1 MQTFCR
7 SLHPFYFPGDAL
19 ADAPG
24 ENNDT
29 GGTNVSFAIIQT
41 ALDNGLIFGL
51 VALSLFISFSILD
64 ICDLSTDGCYML
76 GAAVGVAVTISGHP
90 ILALPASMLAGIC
103 SGYVTALLQTRFGV
117 PSILAGIIV
126 NTGLYTIN
134 LMAMGMKTSLNVV
147 GTSTIYDLFKAL
159 NGSEFWM
166 TWSRSVLLFVLVG
179 ILCVLVYRFLGTR
192 LGLSIRATGDSSA
205 MVRASSINPGFTI
218 TVGLC
223 LSNALTGLAG
233 CLIGQYNKNAEINM
247 GTGMVTI
254 ALASLI
260 IGQTLFGRGRMLT
273 RILGVIAGSI
283 IYRFIIAL
291 ALRLNVPT
299 QAFKL
304 VSAVIVAVAIAAP
317 SARQMMRNK
326 KKEAEAIRE
335 RRNAGKGEHHA

>member
-1 MQTFCR
+1 MST
-7 SLHPFYFPGDAL
+7 
-19 ADAPG
+19 
-24 ENNDT
+24 
-29 GGTNVSFAIIQT
+29 AIIQT

-51 VALSLFISFSILD
+51 VALSLFISFSILN

-90 ILALPASMLAGIC
+90 VLALPAAMAAGIC
-103 SGYVTALLQTRFGV
+103 SGFVTALLQTKFGV
-117 PSILAGIIV
+117 PGILAGIIV

-134 LMAMGMKTSLNVV
+134 LLAMSMKTSLNVV
-147 GTSTIYDLFKAL
+147 GTETIFDLVKGGST
-159 NGSEFWM
+159 NPFWS
-166 TWSRSVLLFVLVG
+166 TWYRSVFLLILVG
-179 ILCVLVYRFLGTR
+179 VICFIIYRFLGTR
-192 LGLSIRATGDSSA
+192 LGLSIRATGDSIA
-205 MVRASSINPGFTI
+205 MVKASSINPDMTI

-223 LSNALTGLAG
+223 VSNSLTGLAG

-260 IGQTLFGRGRMLT
+260 IGETLFGRGKMMT
-273 RILGVIAGSI
+273 RIIGVVVGSI

-304 VSAVIVAVAIAAP
+304 VSAIIVAVAIAAP
-317 SARQMMRNK
+317 AAKDMIANRRKKTAAMRLRKASASHQQNPAADRDHPEGGSSRAQN
-326 KKEAEAIRE
+326 
-335 RRNAGKGEHHA
+335 

>member
-1 MQTFCR
+1 M
-7 SLHPFYFPGDAL
+7 
-19 ADAPG
+19 
-24 ENNDT
+24 
-29 GGTNVSFAIIQT
+29 SFAIIQT

-90 ILALPASMLAGIC
+90 ILAIPASMLAGIC
-103 SGYVTALLQTRFGV
+103 SGYVTALLQTKFGV

-134 LMAMGMKTSLNVV
+134 LLAMGMKTNLNIV
-147 GTSTIYDLFKAL
+147 GSPTIYDLFKSL
-159 NGSEFWM
+159 NGSAFWT
-166 TWSRSVLLFVLVG
+166 TWNRSVLLLILVG
-179 ILCVLVYRFLGTR
+179 VLCILVYRFLGTR
-192 LGLSIRATGDSSA
+192 LGLSVRATGDSIA
-205 MVRASSINPGFTI
+205 MVRASSINPSVTI

-223 LSNALTGLAG
+223 MSNALTGLAG

-260 IGQTLFGRGRMLT
+260 IGQTLFGRGKMLT
-273 RILGVIAGSI
+273 RILGVVAGSI

-304 VSAVIVAVAIAAP
+304 VSALIVAVAIAAP
-317 SARQMMRNK
+317 AAQQMLRNREK
-326 KKEAEAIRE
+326 KKAAIRE
-335 RRNAGKGEHHA
+335 RKAEIAKRKEGQHA

>member
-1 MQTFCR
+1 M
-7 SLHPFYFPGDAL
+7 
-19 ADAPG
+19 
-24 ENNDT
+24 
-29 GGTNVSFAIIQT
+29 
-41 ALDNGLIFGL
+41 
-51 VALSLFISFSILD
+51 
-64 ICDLSTDGCYML
+64 
-76 GAAVGVAVTISGHP
+76 
-90 ILALPASMLAGIC
+90 
-103 SGYVTALLQTRFGV
+103 TALLQTRFGV

-179 ILCVLVYRFLGTR
+179 ILCILVYRFLGTR
-192 LGLSIRATGDSSA
+192 LGLSIRATGDSIA

-335 RRNAGKGEHHA
+335 RRNAGTGKGEHHA

>member
-1 MQTFCR
+1 M
-7 SLHPFYFPGDAL
+7 
-19 ADAPG
+19 
-24 ENNDT
+24 
-29 GGTNVSFAIIQT
+29 SFAIIQT

-76 GAAVGVAVTISGHP
+76 GAAVGVGVTISGHP
-90 ILALPASMLAGIC
+90 ILAIPASMLAGIC
-103 SGYVTALLQTRFGV
+103 SGYVTALLQTKFGV

-134 LMAMGMKTSLNVV
+134 LMAMGMKTNLNIV
-147 GTSTIYDLFKAL
+147 GSPTIYDLFKSL
-159 NGSEFWM
+159 SESAFWT
-166 TWSRSVLLFVLVG
+166 TWSRSVLLLILVG
-179 ILCVLVYRFLGTR
+179 ALCFLVYRFLGTR
-192 LGLSIRATGDSSA
+192 LGLSVRATGDSIA
-205 MVRASSINPGFTI
+205 MVRASSINPAVTI

-223 LSNALTGLAG
+223 MSNALTGLAG

-260 IGQTLFGRGRMLT
+260 IGQTLFGRGKMLT
-273 RILGVIAGSI
+273 RILGVVAGSI
-283 IYRFIIAL
+283 IYRLIIAL

-304 VSAVIVAVAIAAP
+304 VSALIVAVAIAAP
-317 SARQMMRNK
+317 AAQQMLRNRK
-326 KKEAEAIRE
+326 KKKAAIRE
-335 RRNAGKGEHHA
+335 RKAEIAKRKEGQHA

>member
-1 MQTFCR
+1 MLR
-7 SLHPFYFPGDAL
+7 E
-19 ADAPG
+19 

-166 TWSRSVLLFVLVG
+166 TWRRSVLLG
-179 ILCVLVYRFLGTR
+179 ILCILVYRFLGTR
-192 LGLSIRATGDSSA
+192 LGLSIRATGDSIA

-254 ALASLI
+254 ALASLT

-335 RRNAGKGEHHA
+335 RRNAGTGKGEHHA

>member
-1 MQTFCR
+1 MFQ
-7 SLHPFYFPGDAL
+7 
-19 ADAPG
+19 G
-24 ENNDT
+24 EL
-29 GGTNVSFAIIQT
+29 GVSFAIIQT

-51 VALSLFISFSILD
+51 VALSLFISFSILN

-90 ILALPASMLAGIC
+90 LLAIPASMLAGIC
-103 SGYVTALLQTRFGV
+103 SGYVTALLQTKFGV

-134 LMAMGMKTSLNVV
+134 LLAMGMKTSLNVV
-147 GTSTIYDLFKAL
+147 GSPTIYDLFKSL
-159 NGSEFWM
+159 SGSSFW
-166 TWSRSVLLFVLVG
+166 TAWSRSVLLLILVG
-179 ILCVLVYRFLGTR
+179 LLCILVYRFLGTR
-192 LGLSIRATGDSSA
+192 LGLSVRATGDSLA
-205 MVRASSINPGFTI
+205 MVRASSINPSVTI

-223 LSNALTGLAG
+223 FSNALTGLAG

-273 RILGVIAGSI
+273 RILGVVAGSV

-304 VSAVIVAVAIAAP
+304 VSALIVAVAIAAP
-317 SARQMMRNK
+317 AAQQMLRNNQK
-326 KKEAEAIRE
+326 KKAAIRE
-335 RRNAGKGEHHA
+335 RKAEIAKRKEEQHA

>member
-1 MQTFCR
+1 M
-7 SLHPFYFPGDAL
+7 
-19 ADAPG
+19 
-24 ENNDT
+24 
-29 GGTNVSFAIIQT
+29 SFAIIQT

-90 ILALPASMLAGIC
+90 ILAIPASMLAGIC
-103 SGYVTALLQTRFGV
+103 SGYVTALLQTKFGV

-134 LMAMGMKTSLNVV
+134 LMAMGMKTNLNIV
-147 GTSTIYDLFKAL
+147 GSPTIYDLFKSL
-159 NGSEFWM
+159 SESAFWT
-166 TWSRSVLLFVLVG
+166 TWSRSVLLLILVG
-179 ILCVLVYRFLGTR
+179 ALCFLVYRFLGTR
-192 LGLSIRATGDSSA
+192 LGLSVRATGDSIA
-205 MVRASSINPGFTI
+205 MVRASSINPAVTI

-223 LSNALTGLAG
+223 MSNALTGLAG

-260 IGQTLFGRGRMLT
+260 IGQTLFGRGKMLT
-273 RILGVIAGSI
+273 RILGVVAGSI
-283 IYRFIIAL
+283 IYRLIIAL

-304 VSAVIVAVAIAAP
+304 VSALIVAVAIAAP
-317 SARQMMRNK
+317 AAQQMLRNK
-326 KKEAEAIRE
+326 EKKKAAIRE
-335 RRNAGKGEHHA
+335 RKAEIAKRKEGQHA

>member
-1 MQTFCR
+1 M
-7 SLHPFYFPGDAL
+7 
-19 ADAPG
+19 
-24 ENNDT
+24 
-29 GGTNVSFAIIQT
+29 SFAIIQT
-41 ALDNGLIFGL
+41 AVDNGLIFGL
-51 VALSLFISFSILD
+51 VALSLFLSFSILN

-76 GAAVGVAVTISGHP
+76 GAAVGVAVTIAGHP

-103 SGYVTALLQTRFGV
+103 SGYVTALLQTKFGV

-134 LMAMGMKTSLNVV
+134 LAAMGMKTSLNVV
-147 GTSTIYDLFKAL
+147 GTDTIYDLFKSW
-159 NGSEFWM
+159 NGSAFWT
-166 TWSRSVLLFVLVG
+166 TWSRSILLL
-179 ILCVLVYRFLGTR
+179 ILTGLICAAVYWFLGTR
-192 LGLSIRATGDSSA
+192 LGLSIRATGDSAA
-205 MVRASSINPGFTI
+205 MVRASSINPGFTV

-223 LSNALTGLAG
+223 LANSLTGLAG

-260 IGQTLFGRGRMLT
+260 IGQTLFGRGKMLT
-273 RILGVIAGSI
+273 RILGVVAGSI

-304 VSAVIVAVAIAAP
+304 VSALIVAVAIAAP
-317 SARQMMRNK
+317 AARQMMRNRK
-326 KKEAEAIRE
+326 KKAEAIRE
-335 RRNAGKGEHHA
+335 RKAAYAQAGKGEHNA